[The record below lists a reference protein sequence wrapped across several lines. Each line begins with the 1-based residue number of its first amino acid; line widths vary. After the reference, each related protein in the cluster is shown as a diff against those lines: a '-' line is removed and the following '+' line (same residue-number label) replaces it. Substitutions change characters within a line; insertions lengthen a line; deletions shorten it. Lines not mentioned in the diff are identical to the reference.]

1 MRFCVMVFR
10 CEFSSST
17 VATNPYVLIKFVRV
31 LFCFISSSLSGRK
44 SATTSTS
51 GHILGE
57 ITRGS
62 VRARL
67 LDFLVFFS
75 LVWISFVLVWI
86 SKKKFV
92 RLGSPLWA

>member
-44 SATTSTS
+44 SATTS

-57 ITRGS
+57 ITLAPY
-62 VRARL
+62 AR
-67 LDFLVFFS
+67 DSWIFLVFFS

-86 SKKKFV
+86 SFEKFV